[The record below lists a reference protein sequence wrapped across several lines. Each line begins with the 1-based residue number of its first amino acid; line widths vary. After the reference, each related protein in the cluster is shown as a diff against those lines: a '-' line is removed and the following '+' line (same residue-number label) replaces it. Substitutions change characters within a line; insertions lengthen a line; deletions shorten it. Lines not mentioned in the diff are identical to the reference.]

1 MLDRV
6 SLPCWGV
13 EDAEDDED
21 AEDVEDAEEDEEED
35 DGITEETALDPSE

>member
-13 EDAEDDED
+13 EDAED
-21 AEDVEDAEEDEEED
+21 VEDADEEED

>member
-13 EDAEDDED
+13 EDAED
-21 AEDVEDAEEDEEED
+21 VEDADEDEEED